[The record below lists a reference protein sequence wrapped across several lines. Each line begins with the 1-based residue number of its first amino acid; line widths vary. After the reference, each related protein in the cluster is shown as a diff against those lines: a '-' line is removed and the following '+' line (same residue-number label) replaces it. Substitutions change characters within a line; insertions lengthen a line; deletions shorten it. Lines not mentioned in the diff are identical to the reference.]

1 MLGLVELVYIC
12 FLLQNLELRSARL
25 AIHVRL
31 QGCVRAVWQTQ
42 QGHSDDGC
50 ILYLF
55 TVSRVHH
62 HLHLPLLLP
71 HFVAYVWRI
80 WL

>member
-1 MLGLVELVYIC
+1 MSGLVELFDLR
-12 FLLQNLELRSARL
+12 FLLSNLERCSPRL

-31 QGCVRAVWQTQ
+31 QGCLRVVRQTQ
-42 QGHSDDGC
+42 QGHPDDGR

-71 HFVAYVWRI
+71 YFAADVWGI
-80 WL
+80 WM